1 MLIFNCLKHNLIIF
15 QAPYTFVTAQIFYA
29 YTLYC
34 SWIFTWNSK
43 FLKIISSLANRWCFC
58 SSCLFTLWKDIPYLL
73 ALYLYM
79 ASHCL
84 RKIIWRVARQGGSI
98 LLSVGLRPSHSTGL
112 PDLGPYIPSLLI
124 LLFSLCFS
132 LSNRGK
138 AELGFGGFLFT
149 CSESYPSIYWAPPL
163 KLFPA
168 FLTKDLSE
176 HFHLWQFSDLVLEI
190 ANSHHFLHAY
200 V

>member
-1 MLIFNCLKHNLIIF
+1 MFF
-15 QAPYTFVTAQIFYA
+15 QFLPFHFMKGH
-29 YTLYC
+29 
-34 SWIFTWNSK
+34 SIFTSFVFVHGQPLPQKN
-43 FLKIISSLANRWCFC
+43 
-58 SSCLFTLWKDIPYLL
+58 
-73 ALYLYM
+73 YM
-79 ASHCL
+79 ACSTTGWFHLVVCGVTTESL
-84 RKIIWRVARQGGSI
+84 HRSAR
-98 LLSVGLRPSHSTGL
+98 
-112 PDLGPYIPSLLI
+112 LGPYIPSLLI

>member
-43 FLKIISSLANRWCFC
+43 FLKIISSLANRWCFF

-79 ASHCL
+79 ASHCF

-98 LLSVGLRPSHSTGL
+98 LLSVGLGPSHSTGL

-149 CSESYPSIYWAPPL
+149 CSESYPSILQIKLSSSTQAFPSFSHERPFWAFSPL
-163 KLFPA
+163 TILRFG
-168 FLTKDLSE
+168 FGDS
-176 HFHLWQFSDLVLEI
+176 
-190 ANSHHFLHAY
+190 
-200 V
+200 